1 MINVFKAGGAWK
13 SGDFDYTVKS
23 VDSIKARELV
33 KEGYSLTLEDAKKAK
48 PKKVTPKKVVKK
60 DDDKGSDS

>member
-23 VDSIKARELV
+23 VNKSKVAGLV
-33 KEGYSLTLEDAKKAK
+33 EEGYSLTLEEAKRAK

-60 DDDKGSDS
+60 DDNEGSDS